1 MTSRSL
7 TPLQRNLIVTI
18 TLSASFL
25 SVLMMFLLITAFPKI
40 MREFSIN
47 STEVQWLTTG
57 FMLTVA
63 ILIPITAYFIDT
75 FKTRTVM
82 ISAMSLFFIGTL
94 ISLLASTFPVLLL
107 GRIIQGMGSGIMIP
121 LMQTILYLIYPREKR
136 GYAMGLAGMVIN
148 VAPAIGPPLSGMLIN
163 YFGWRSLFYVPLPI
177 AGVILLL
184 VILFM
189 QNVTEQRQTE
199 IDMLSILLS
208 TVGFGGMLYGFTK
221 LQEAELTHIFT
232 IVSLLAGA
240 LALVLFVVRQLR
252 LETPILEIR
261 VLKTPIFSLVAFIS
275 ILAFSLLIAFE
286 TIMPM
291 FIQNAQ
297 QYSAYYGGL
306 VVMPGA
312 LTLAVMSL
320 LAGKLFDK
328 YGGKSIAIIGFAL
341 LCLSAIGSY
350 IILDLET
357 PFIMT
362 MVLFMIAMGG
372 SALINMPIMTA
383 GINALPDSLIPH
395 GTSVINTIRQFGGT
409 LGLTFIIS
417 FISRAEAGSEAINPQ
432 NYLTGVKTAFFVA
445 FLFAVVGFLLSFFIE
460 KDRESSNRGV
470 QSGTQ

>member
-1 MTSRSL
+1 
-7 TPLQRNLIVTI
+7 
-18 TLSASFL
+18 
-25 SVLMMFLLITAFPKI
+25 
-40 MREFSIN
+40 
-47 STEVQWLTTG
+47 
-57 FMLTVA
+57 
-63 ILIPITAYFIDT
+63 
-75 FKTRTVM
+75 
-82 ISAMSLFFIGTL
+82 
-94 ISLLASTFPVLLL
+94 
-107 GRIIQGMGSGIMIP
+107 
-121 LMQTILYLIYPREKR
+121 PREKR

-208 TVGFGGMLYGFTK
+208 TVGFGVMLYGFTK

-328 YGGKSIAIIGFAL
+328 YGGKSI
-341 LCLSAIGSY
+341 
-350 IILDLET
+350 
-357 PFIMT
+357 
-362 MVLFMIAMGG
+362 
-372 SALINMPIMTA
+372 
-383 GINALPDSLIPH
+383 
-395 GTSVINTIRQFGGT
+395 
-409 LGLTFIIS
+409 
-417 FISRAEAGSEAINPQ
+417 
-432 NYLTGVKTAFFVA
+432 
-445 FLFAVVGFLLSFFIE
+445 
-460 KDRESSNRGV
+460 
-470 QSGTQ
+470 